1 MSDKLKGYELTIKNV
16 DKTYDGRRILKDLN
30 LSIKQGE
37 FVAIVGRSGCGKSTL
52 LRLISSLEKPSSG
65 EILIDGKFPSLKEQ
79 KTKLLFQDAR
89 LIPWKKVW
97 ENISLV
103 SNLPKEEA
111 VKNLSQV
118 GLGNLA
124 DKWPDTLSGG
134 QKQRVALARAL
145 SSDPALLLLD
155 EPLGALDALTRLEM
169 QHLIE
174 KLHQEHKFTAIL
186 VTHDVEEAVTLAD
199 RVILLDKGEVSLN
212 EEIRLSRPRTPDD
225 NFNYYKK
232 QILEAIMNSKG
243 SADDAYSI

>member
-52 LRLISSLEKPSSG
+52 LRLISTLEKPSSG

-103 SNLPKEEA
+103 SNLPKEES

-145 SSDPALLLLD
+145 SSDPAL
-155 EPLGALDALTRLEM
+155 
-169 QHLIE
+169 
-174 KLHQEHKFTAIL
+174 
-186 VTHDVEEAVTLAD
+186 THDVEEAVTLAD

>member
-52 LRLISSLEKPSSG
+52 LRLISTLEKPSSG

-155 EPLGALDALTRLEM
+155 EPLGALDALT
-169 QHLIE
+169 
-174 KLHQEHKFTAIL
+174 
-186 VTHDVEEAVTLAD
+186 
-199 RVILLDKGEVSLN
+199 
-212 EEIRLSRPRTPDD
+212 
-225 NFNYYKK
+225 
-232 QILEAIMNSKG
+232 
-243 SADDAYSI
+243 

>member
-1 MSDKLKGYELTIKNV
+1 
-16 DKTYDGRRILKDLN
+16 
-30 LSIKQGE
+30 
-37 FVAIVGRSGCGKSTL
+37 
-52 LRLISSLEKPSSG
+52 
-65 EILIDGKFPSLKEQ
+65 
-79 KTKLLFQDAR
+79 
-89 LIPWKKVW
+89 
-97 ENISLV
+97 
-103 SNLPKEEA
+103 
-111 VKNLSQV
+111 
-118 GLGNLA
+118 
-124 DKWPDTLSGG
+124 
-134 QKQRVALARAL
+134 
-145 SSDPALLLLD
+145 
-155 EPLGALDALTRLEM
+155 M